1 MDTKTTKQI
10 AKELA
15 EQAKKIREIA
25 NDHKKGILSDW
36 AYNYRLNA
44 SLKELETTMEEF
56 KYELRIKNAI
66 NKSVL

>member
-1 MDTKTTKQI
+1 MDTKTAKQI

-36 AYNYRLNA
+36 AYNYKLDT
-44 SLKELETTMEEF
+44 SLMELETIMEDF
-56 KYELRIKNAI
+56 KYNQRVKKYENTGI
-66 NKSVL
+66 